1 LVEVKVASAPR
12 SAGAEDARKQAGD
25 IAIVGMSCVFPGIL
39 NLADFWRNVA
49 LGIGHEKTAHEELEQ
64 RSVSR
69 LLAAALRDARVGRP
83 SGADDATS
91 PEARMVLAVSGMSA
105 VDAASAFPFSGAR
118 PDVVAST
125 STVNAIDSVLGHLRS
140 LTCDVGVVAGVELP
154 GGLGLGSASPVR
166 PYTASSHG
174 SPASQGC
181 GAVVLKRQC
190 DAERDGDRIYALI
203 AGTGLSS
210 DRTTALRTAYA
221 RSGIDPATVSLIEGG
236 GAATAA
242 ADAEE
247 LAALHD
253 VLGRPGFPEVALGA
267 SSSIIG
273 AAGHAAAVAGL
284 IKAALAI
291 YHRTLPPTL
300 GAEKPHQDIQNSR
313 LYVHAKLRPW
323 ISPTGVRRRAGVNM
337 AGFSGLHGHVVLE
350 ENAAEPKQ
358 AWQSLTPWPSEMI
371 VIAAAT
377 REALHEE
384 VRRVQRLA
392 AQGPA
397 GGSLGDLAFTLATCF
412 SDSHRFRVTTVARDA
427 IDLSTRL
434 AAVDQR
440 LTNDTTD
447 AWKNFAGTYFGS
459 GSSSGKVGFLFPGVG
474 FPGLAGGYA
483 DRIGELALHF
493 PAILDW
499 LDRAEAVC
507 AEDEVAYKLSF
518 QLFPPPY
525 CDLATLAE
533 IEEQLKWSQRA
544 SIGTMIAN
552 LATYS
557 LVRALGIR
565 ADAMAGFSL
574 GEWSALVAAGII
586 DMETAAST
594 AQAPAESSALLQIN
608 DSYRGSWAM
617 VSASAEDIEAVI
629 QPLGDEVAVTID
641 VSPDQAFI
649 GGEEAAVGV
658 AIERLRTASI
668 WASAVPSSPLMA
680 SFSAFHTKHAAP
692 YSGQLRET
700 LSAMPLKRLEAD
712 IYSSVTARLF
722 PPEPQKIIEI
732 LSQNVTG
739 AVRVRETIATMHKH
753 GIRIFLQLGGG
764 GRLLPTVQKNLALE
778 PHIALSIDVE
788 YLSGLEQLQYVLAQL
803 LAMGVSFDP
812 LSLYQHRLLGQLDL
826 DAVPSAPSADRPS
839 TDDLP
844 MPLGG
849 VPVAAWLA
857 ELLEIDRR
865 ADRTLSELLTRF
877 LDHARAHLPSAPER
891 AAQPLRPSPMLG
903 EVVEAEPGKTL
914 RSRLVLDMAVHHFLG
929 DHVLLAVPGPLK
941 PARDLLPTLPFAFA
955 IEVMSQAAQ
964 ALFPELSVLDCHDVE
979 AISWISLKHADT
991 LALIIVAER
1000 IAESEVQID
1009 IRIEGEAK
1017 PAMRGRVAMGRLPE
1031 PPPPRAFPCETGC
1044 PLSAAD
1050 YYDRGP
1056 LFQGPLFRAITALH
1070 AMSADAVSGEVVLRD
1085 PRNLFA
1091 GDCPAPIFDPILLDS
1106 AAQMMGVPAWV
1117 KDQRFL
1123 VPIRAKR
1130 ISRYGFLPPPGVR
1143 AQARI
1148 GYRRLDERRVQGDF
1162 DIVGPTGDLLLR
1174 VEGWEEIWVIWPKC
1188 LLQRNHRPQE
1198 GSIGHPWDVGDST
1211 LSCYRARRLDLGDV
1225 DPAWIARYY
1234 LTPSEWEEYLR
1245 MPHLDWLLG
1254 RIAAKDCV
1262 RDWFRR
1268 HRSVVLHPL
1277 EVELAT
1283 LSDGAMLLSPGDGPS
1298 SIAVAHLADEAV
1310 AVASGTEAVGVDIAS
1325 MAGRDAGSF
1334 SFAFNRQEMACL
1346 PPAEP
1351 ERTAWASRAWC
1362 AKKASA
1368 KACGHGDEALPR
1380 FIVQRVRPADGVV
1393 EILNEPH
1400 DLVIEVATL
1409 IDGDHAMALSTTRRL
1424 SALAPV
1430 FS

>member
-1 LVEVKVASAPR
+1 MAAADAAPAFPASTCPDIVASA
-12 SAGAEDARKQAGD
+12 ST
-25 IAIVGMSCVFPGIL
+25 IH
-39 NLADFWRNVA
+39 A
-49 LGIGHEKTAHEELEQ
+49 LDL
-64 RSVSR
+64 
-69 LLAAALRDARVGRP
+69 
-83 SGADDATS
+83 
-91 PEARMVLAVSGMSA
+91 
-105 VDAASAFPFSGAR
+105 
-118 PDVVAST
+118 
-125 STVNAIDSVLGHLRS
+125 VLGRLRG
-140 LTCDVGVVAGVELP
+140 LTCDVGMVAGMELSSGPDP
-154 GGLGLGSASPVR
+154 GPASPVR
-166 PYTASSHG
+166 PYTASSQG
-174 SPASQGC
+174 SPASRGC

-203 AGTGLSS
+203 AGIELSP
-210 DRTTALRTAYA
+210 DRTAALRTAYA
-221 RSGIDPATVSLIEGG
+221 RSGIDPATVSLVEGN
-236 GAATAA
+236 GAAAAA

-253 VLGRPGFPEVALGA
+253 VFGRPGFPEVALGA
-267 SSSIIG
+267 SSSIVG

-291 YHRTLPPTL
+291 YHRALPPTP
-300 GAEKPHQDIQNSR
+300 GAEKPHPDIQDSR

-323 ISPTGVRRRAGVNM
+323 ILPTGARRRAGVNM
-337 AGFSGLHGHVVLE
+337 ADSGLHGHVVLE

-377 REALHEE
+377 REALREE
-384 VRRVQRLA
+384 VRRVQRFA

-397 GGSLGDLAFTLATCF
+397 GGSLGDLAFTLATGF
-412 SDSHRFRVTTVARDA
+412 SGSHRFRLTTVAHDA
-427 IDLSTRL
+427 AELGTRL
-434 AAVDQR
+434 AAVEQR
-440 LTNDTTD
+440 LLNDTTD
-447 AWKNFAGTYFGS
+447 AWTNFVGTCFGS
-459 GSSSGKVGFLFPGVG
+459 GSHSGKVGFLFPGVG

-507 AEDEVAYKLSF
+507 AEDDVAYKLSF

-557 LVRALGIR
+557 LVRALGLR

-658 AIERLRTASI
+658 AIERLRAAGI
-668 WASAVPSSPLMA
+668 WASAIPSSPLMA

-692 YSGQLRET
+692 YSGQLSKT

-722 PPEPQKIIEI
+722 PPEPREIIEI

-739 AVRVRETIATMHKH
+739 AVRVRETIARMHKH

-788 YLSGLEQLQYVLAQL
+788 YLSGLEQLQHVLAQL

-812 LSLYQHRLLGQLDL
+812 LSLYRHRPLGQLDL
-826 DAVPSAPSADRPS
+826 DATPSARLPERPG
-839 TDDLP
+839 TGDMP
-844 MPLGG
+844 MPFGG

-865 ADRTLSELLTRF
+865 ADRALSELLTRF
-877 LDHARAHLPSAPER
+877 LDHAQAHRPIAAER
-891 AAQPLRPSPMLG
+891 AAQPPEPSPMLG
-903 EVVEAEPGKTL
+903 EAIEAEPGKTL
-914 RSRLVLDMAVHHFLG
+914 RSRLVLDLAVHRFLG
-929 DHVLLAVPGPLK
+929 DHVLLAVPGLLK

-955 IEVMSQAAQ
+955 IEAMSQAAQ
-964 ALFPELSVLDCHDVE
+964 ALLPGLSVLDCHDVE

-991 LALIIVAER
+991 LALVIVAER
-1000 IAESEVQID
+1000 LAESEVQVE

-1017 PAMRGRVAMGRLPE
+1017 PAMRGRVAMGRLPDA
-1031 PPPPRAFPCETGC
+1031 PAPRAFRCETGC

-1050 YYDRGP
+1050 YYDEGP

-1070 AMSADAVSGEVVLRD
+1070 AMSADAVSGEVILRD
-1085 PRNLFA
+1085 PQDLFA
-1091 GDCPAPIFDPILLDS
+1091 GNPPAPIFDPILLDS
-1106 AAQMMGVPAWV
+1106 VAQMMGVPAWV
-1117 KDQRFL
+1117 NDRRFL
-1123 VPIRAKR
+1123 VPIRVKR
-1130 ISRYGFLPPPGVR
+1130 ISRYGLLPPPGVR

-1162 DIVGPTGDLLLR
+1162 DIVGPAGDLLLR

-1188 LLQRNHRPQE
+1188 LLERNHRPQD
-1198 GSIGHPWDVGDST
+1198 GSIGRPWDIGDST
-1211 LSCYRARRLDLGDV
+1211 LSCYRVRRLDLGDV
-1225 DPAWIARYY
+1225 DPEWIARYY
-1234 LTPSEWEEYLR
+1234 LTAAEWQEYQQ
-1245 MPHLDWLLG
+1245 MPRLDWLLG

-1268 HRSVVLHPL
+1268 HRGIALHPL

-1283 LSDGAMLLSPGDGPS
+1283 LSGGVMLLSPGNGPS

-1310 AVASGTEAVGVDIAS
+1310 AAASGTEAVGVGIAS
-1325 MAGRDAGSF
+1325 MTGRGAGSYG
-1334 SFAFNRQEMACL
+1334 FALSRQELACL

-1362 AKKASA
+1362 AKEASA
-1368 KACGHGDEALPR
+1368 KACGHGHEALPR
-1380 FIVQRVRPADGVV
+1380 FIVQRVRPVDGVV
-1393 EILNEPH
+1393 EILDDPH
-1400 DLVIEVATL
+1400 DRVIEVATS
-1409 IDGDHAMALSTTRRL
+1409 IDGDRAIALALTRRL
-1424 SALAPV
+1424 PALAPV
-1430 FS
+1430 LS